1 MIKNKFSTT
10 KKMLGY
16 KVPDD
21 IGERTK
27 QKIADVNGS
36 IVFHQVR
43 LEPFFLV
50 SSFYTTK
57 DNDRK
62 LTRHISNK
70 DYYVFIDVLQNK
82 IAKLVGEE
90 PCVVEDFSPFRDN
103 TPYDLIVTPFLWKDR
118 KGDYRLKI
126 SVR

>member
-36 IVFHQVR
+36 IVFHQV
-43 LEPFFLV
+43 
-50 SSFYTTK
+50 
-57 DNDRK
+57 
-62 LTRHISNK
+62 
-70 DYYVFIDVLQNK
+70 
-82 IAKLVGEE
+82 
-90 PCVVEDFSPFRDN
+90 
-103 TPYDLIVTPFLWKDR
+103 
-118 KGDYRLKI
+118 
-126 SVR
+126 